1 MFAIYLPG
9 RHPNTD
15 AAIRDVG
22 AGWALDPSVT
32 AMFLDVPE
40 SGPDGGGGKLV
51 YFDGRRGRFPNQITR
66 IDLQT
71 QTWLPAAKDG
81 EAAEGRYWIGVVTGA
96 ALSPEWFQRE
106 AVIDGP
112 PVKLLDGN
120 HWVVP
125 IAEYLP
131 KRLTI
136 NRSTGEQET
145 RPFDIHLPF
154 VEQTNAMFR
163 HLIGEEFQ
171 RQVQEELSV
180 VIPNGLV
187 YASTALGKNY
197 RVNHDL
203 VDALGL
209 IGELEAVRIA
219 AVATGLESL
228 ASISLDA
235 EADLLSTPSVAA
247 LRN

>member
-9 RHPNTD
+9 RHLNTD
-15 AAIRDVG
+15 AALRAVG

-32 AMFLDVPE
+32 AMFADVPE
-40 SGPDGGGGKLV
+40 GGLDGGGGKLV
-51 YFDGRRGRFPNQITR
+51 YFDSRRGRFPDRITR
-66 IDLQT
+66 IDQQT
-71 QTWLPAAKDG
+71 QTWLPAAKCG
-81 EAAEGRYWIGVVTGA
+81 ELAEGRYWLGVVAGVSP
-96 ALSPEWFQRE
+96 LPEWFERE
-106 AVIDGP
+106 AVIDGL

-125 IAEYLP
+125 IVEYLP
-131 KRLTI
+131 KRLTL

-145 RPFDIHLPF
+145 RPLDIHMPF
-154 VEQTNAMFR
+154 VESTSEMFR

-171 RQVQEELSV
+171 RQVAEELRV

-187 YASTALGKNY
+187 YASMALGMNY

-219 AVATGLESL
+219 AVATGLEPL
-228 ASISLDA
+228 ASISADA
-235 EADLLSTPSVAA
+235 ADELLSTPSVAA
-247 LRN
+247 GR